1 MERDGKNTLLGT
13 DEVIIWEDGDANVQ
27 LNQTETT
34 AATEFAE
41 LFEADYQKLAD
52 IKEGKIITGTIT
64 SVSSDV
70 IIVDIGHKTD
80 GEIPAYEFKNIDGKI
95 SVKAGDEIEIFLETF
110 ENRHGQLIL
119 SYEKAEVM
127 KSWNKLGEAF
137 ENEEV
142 VTGKI
147 VRRVKGG
154 LHVDIGVRAFLPGSQ
169 IDLRPVKNLDDF
181 VGETFEYKIIKF
193 NKARS
198 NVVLSR
204 RVLLEI
210 NREQTR
216 SETLKR
222 LQEGT
227 VVQGIVKNL
236 TDYGAFVDLGGVDG
250 LLHITDMSWGRV
262 NHPSQIFDVGQ
273 EIKVSILTFDP
284 KSMRVSLGYKQLLE
298 DPWKTAV
305 DKYQE
310 NTVGK
315 GLVVSL
321 TDYGAFVELED
332 GVEGLIHIS
341 EMSWSKR
348 IKHPSKVVSIGDE
361 VECMIL
367 GIDPHTR
374 RISLGL
380 KQLEENP
387 WHDIEKKY
395 QVGDVIKGQVRNITD
410 FGIFVAVKEGV
421 DALVHV
427 SDISWVERIK
437 RPEELFHI
445 GQEIEAMVLQ
455 IDTREEKFSLSI
467 KQLTPD
473 PWLEVAK
480 SYTPGSKHEG
490 TISKI
495 MNFGVF
501 VRIDQGFDGLI
512 HISELG
518 LDDGLR
524 TYDAYKVDD
533 KINFAVLSIDNDQRK
548 ISLSKVAFEI
558 SGDELDTYI
567 DAAKSSRLNPTRRHR
582 SYSAP
587 RHDVSS
593 PSAAGDATTSTSSS
607 TATPASPDTAIVPK
621 EQDSAALSQDQSAPP
636 PTETTALASED
647 DKQSKDSGTEDHQEN
662 KAAAATED
670 AADKDDEAKNL
681 AGITLA
687 GDTANPSNWSP
698 TEVADQGKDH
708 DQADTVHTTD
718 DAQAST
724 VDATMAQED
733 ATEVAAST
741 PPLSSAASSDPVA
754 TTTHDDQQ
762 EASLDSTAKA
772 SLAAGEVLTQDLAPT
787 ASELKAADAED
798 SAHTSTDEQD
808 TAKTDDS
815 T

>member
-1 MERDGKNTLLGT
+1 MDRDSKNTLLGT
-13 DEVIIWEDGDANVQ
+13 NDIIVWEDGDTNVQ
-27 LNQTETT
+27 LSQTETK

-64 SVSSDV
+64 SISSDV

-95 SVKAGDEIEIFLETF
+95 SVNEGDEIEIFLETF

-127 KSWNKLGEAF
+127 KAWNKLGEAF

-147 VRRVKGG
+147 IRRVKGG

-222 LQEGT
+222 LQEGS

-310 NTVGK
+310 NTVAK

-361 VECMIL
+361 VACMIL

-410 FGIFVAVKEGV
+410 FGVFVAVKEGV

-427 SDISWVERIK
+427 SDISWVERVK

-480 SYTPGSKHEG
+480 SYTSGSKHEG

-518 LDDGLR
+518 LEDGLR

-548 ISLSKVAFEI
+548 ISLSKVAYDI

-567 DAAKSSRLNPTRRHR
+567 ETAKSSRLNPTRRHR
-582 SYSAP
+582 PYSAP
-587 RHDVSS
+587 RHDEASTAPSS
-593 PSAAGDATTSTSSS
+593 PENTVAAKDQETASAATPSLQPQTDKSGDELIHKGAGAPPEDQAEEPKDS
-607 TATPASPDTAIVPK
+607 TAEETA
-621 EQDSAALSQDQSAPP
+621 A
-636 PTETTALASED
+636 
-647 DKQSKDSGTEDHQEN
+647 
-662 KAAAATED
+662 
-670 AADKDDEAKNL
+670 AADKDAPTSQAPTAEADP
-681 AGITLA
+681 A
-687 GDTANPSNWSP
+687 
-698 TEVADQGKDH
+698 KDH
-708 DQADTVHTTD
+708 GTTDAGHTTGATQADAQDVTMTQPNQTD
-718 DAQAST
+718 AS
-724 VDATMAQED
+724 
-733 ATEVAAST
+733 ATELA
-741 PPLSSAASSDPVA
+741 PAASSDPVA
-754 TTTHDDQQ
+754 TTDDQP
-762 EASLDSTAKA
+762 EPVLASATQAAATAEETTT
-772 SLAAGEVLTQDLAPT
+772 AATTVH
-787 ASELKAADAED
+787 D
-798 SAHTSTDEQD
+798 SAASTSEENN
-808 TAKTDDS
+808 DDKS
-815 T
+815 DRKP